1 MSWREELVCREE
13 EEGIKRGRG
22 EGKRGSEG
30 EEGREGPGKKAG
42 VVETEAMQISSNS
55 HFDSALHQ

>member
-1 MSWREELVCREE
+1 MCREE